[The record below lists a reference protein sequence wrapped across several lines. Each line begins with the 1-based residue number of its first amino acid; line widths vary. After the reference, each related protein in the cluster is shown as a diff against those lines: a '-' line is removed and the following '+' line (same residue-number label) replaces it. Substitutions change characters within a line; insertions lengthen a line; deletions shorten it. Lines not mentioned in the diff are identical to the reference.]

1 MFRRLLERVTVV
13 WVLSRIAIVLVVF
26 FWFSVFPSHPTI
38 PVLVNQFDS
47 GWYLSIIA
55 NGYSRANSGEYI
67 TQQNWAFFP
76 LYPIFSGIMTNLSQ
90 WGKEYASL
98 LISNVFAW
106 GAMVVASLY
115 YKITRP
121 ATTQAAFKRP
131 AQKSLLF
138 LLGFGVGSFYLSLPY
153 AEALFL
159 LLTALGFYYLHRRQY
174 YLAIFFAAL
183 MSATSALGVFFMPV
197 ILVQIFLN
205 HAGEKKSWWGKV
217 KAVYRSHRRE
227 IITTLLA
234 APSGLIIF
242 MTYLY
247 LRMGDGLA
255 WLKVHHAWRR
265 DLFGALTTLKSDYS
279 MLEIWWLSL
288 SMLVCLA
295 LILWSL
301 RKHRRWGELLF
312 ATMYLLVPLSSSFYS
327 APRYFIGC
335 LPLVLM
341 GADALGTLKPRSRW
355 ACFAVMMGLN
365 IFLFYSWL
373 IGKRIAM

>member
-1 MFRRLLERVTVV
+1 MFRRLLERVTVI
-13 WVLSRIAIVLVVF
+13 WVLSRIAIILVVF
-26 FWFSVFPSHPTI
+26 FWFSVFPSHSTI

-47 GWYLSIIA
+47 GWYLNIIA
-55 NGYSRANSGEYI
+55 NGYSRANPGEYI
-67 TQQNWAFFP
+67 IQQNWAFFP
-76 LYPIFSGIMTNLSQ
+76 LYPIFSGIVMSLTQ
-90 WGKEYASL
+90 GGKEYVSL

-106 GAMVVASLY
+106 GAIVVAGLY

-121 ATTQAAFKRP
+121 TTTQATFKSP
-131 AQKSLLF
+131 AQKSLFF

-174 YLAIFFAAL
+174 YLAILFAAL
-183 MSATSALGVFFMPV
+183 MSATSALGIFFMPV
-197 ILVQIFLN
+197 ILVQIFLDQ
-205 HAGEKKSWWGKV
+205 AGEKKSWWEKV

-234 APSGLIIF
+234 APSGLVIF

-247 LRMGDGLA
+247 LRVGDGLA
-255 WLKVHHAWRR
+255 WLKVHHAWHR
-265 DLFGALTTLKSDYS
+265 DLFGSLTTLKSDYS

-288 SMLVCLA
+288 SALVCLA

-301 RKHRRWGELLF
+301 RKYRRWGELLF
-312 ATMYLLVPLSSSFYS
+312 ATMYLLAPLSSSFYS

-341 GADALGTLKPRSRW
+341 GADALGTLKPIPRW
-355 ACFAVMMGLN
+355 VCFTVMAGLN

-373 IGKRIAM
+373 NGKRIAM